1 MAFPTE
7 CLVFWNWP
15 PLSTEMLDTRDK
27 RCDRENFVISRPT
40 RERKFGVTLW
50 KTPESASLFN
60 LWVNNSEPYGR
71 SDIRSEIAKKSSE
84 LIAARNELTGNKN
97 RFLIKLNYLVL
108 RRQNAT
114 QQRIIQDQ
122 RTEIAAAARRC
133 NDLQIYLSE
142 KVQELH
148 ATQTQLEIQRQNSAG
163 QNRIISSII
172 ETARQVT
179 KMIEQSNDRAI

>member
-1 MAFPTE
+1 M
-7 CLVFWNWP
+7 
-15 PLSTEMLDTRDK
+15 
-27 RCDRENFVISRPT
+27 NFFQISRVNLKANH
-40 RERKFGVTLW
+40 RESSKSSSVVKKDHFGTL
-50 KTPESASLFN
+50 FIDF

-84 LIAARNELTGNKN
+84 LIAARDELTGNKN

-142 KVQELH
+142 KVQ
-148 ATQTQLEIQRQNSAG
+148 
-163 QNRIISSII
+163 
-172 ETARQVT
+172 
-179 KMIEQSNDRAI
+179 